1 MSGEIIV
8 YVPAPGHPAA
18 DGIDSGSA
26 IVGRPEPGSD
36 DVRIYYEGALYGQV
50 NMKTLADRAVHACG
64 RLQQD
69 YPTTAAKVVPR
80 DALTVVG
87 TFDPRGGRIM
97 LTGRQSERAVADW
110 LGVSVLDP
118 AELEPER
125 PRR

>member
-1 MSGEIIV
+1 MAEIVV
-8 YVPAPGHPAA
+8 YLPAPGHPATEE
-18 DGIDSGSA
+18 IRPGSA

-36 DVRIYYEGALYGQV
+36 AVRIYYEGALYGQV
-50 NMKTLADRAVHACG
+50 NMRTLADRAVHACG

-69 YPTTAAKVVPR
+69 YPTTAAKVVAR

-87 TFDPRGGRIM
+87 TFDPRAGRIM
-97 LTGRQSERAVADW
+97 LTGRQSERAVAHW
-110 LGVSVLDP
+110 LGTSDLDP